1 MSQQCGPGRLVS
13 LHLAIKLLR
22 DLLSKI
28 GLSYLLPH
36 FDEEE
41 LSRKIEENI
50 GVVGIVPNVRDGNV
64 K

>member
-1 MSQQCGPGRLVS
+1 MS

>member
-1 MSQQCGPGRLVS
+1 MDQATPCRYILQLCWLKVKRLA
-13 LHLAIKLLR
+13 H
-22 DLLSKI
+22 SKI

-41 LSRKIEENI
+41 LPGKIEENI
-50 GVVGIVPNVRDGNV
+50 GVVGVIPNVRDGNV